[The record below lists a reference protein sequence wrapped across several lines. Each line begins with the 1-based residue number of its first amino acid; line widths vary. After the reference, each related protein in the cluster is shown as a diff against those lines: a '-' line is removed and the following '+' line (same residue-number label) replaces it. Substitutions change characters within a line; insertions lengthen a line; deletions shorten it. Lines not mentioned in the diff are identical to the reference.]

1 MLIWMVIGG
10 VLMIYYKYFDP
21 YFDIYEFEYDQ
32 ETIRNEI
39 IQLKAMIKKTI
50 ELLCLDSTLKLV
62 VFDNFVNNEIVLMRD
77 VPYYFDVDSI
87 PFDELFKNTRS
98 FTISDKEKLFFFEL
112 HDIGE
117 VIMGIK
123 TNDKMVIDEV
133 TKMVEENH
141 RLHSI

>member
-1 MLIWMVIGG
+1 
-10 VLMIYYKYFDP
+10 MIYYKYFDP

-77 VPYYFDVDSI
+77 VPYYFGVDSI

-98 FTISDKEKLFFFEL
+98 FTISDKEELFFFKL

>member
-1 MLIWMVIGG
+1 
-10 VLMIYYKYFDP
+10 MIYYKYFDP